1 VDAAPLAF
9 PVTHKVPVTW
19 IMRHGGPSIR
29 LRLATEV
36 FPGLVS
42 DADVAGLR
50 AEIANLQ
57 AVRQIV
63 KKQKDTGV
71 WGGNLLGVAPNKT
84 TGVKDVGTIPQFRRL
99 LELGVGREHRSIR
112 VGTRVLYRLVSRDD
126 DPKLLFEFEKFGVA
140 APGAE
145 PWIRIIVREA
155 ASAALAAAGF
165 GDDPRVRGAA
175 HKILNE
181 VSTFLRSEAAQSPF
195 VREGRS
201 WVLNPAAY
209 PPTVFS
215 VSLLSR
221 LPAVQRERAGL
232 VERLASYLA
241 APAPKKAFTVAAGK
255 KSIRP
260 TFLLLGD
267 PLHVSAAG
275 HPDDLPFALFWM
287 EVLARLGVL
296 HTSSTAG
303 KIWQRLLKERDDAG
317 VWHPKNVR
325 GIPKGAS
332 PWAHHYFPLETDAK
346 TQESRLADVTFR
358 MALIGRLSGM
368 EIIQS

>member
-1 VDAAPLAF
+1 
-9 PVTHKVPVTW
+9 
-19 IMRHGGPSIR
+19 MEHGCASIR

-36 FPGLVS
+36 FPGLLG
-42 DADVAGLR
+42 DAEVAALR
-50 AEIANLQ
+50 AEVENLP

-71 WGGNLLGVAPNKT
+71 WGGNLLGVAANKT

-99 LELGVGREHRSIR
+99 LELGVSREHRAIR
-112 VGTRVLYRLVSRDD
+112 VGTRILYRVVSRDE

-155 ASAALAAAGF
+155 AAAALAAAGF

-181 VSTFLRSEAAQSPF
+181 VSTFLRSESAQNPF
-195 VREGRS
+195 VRAGRA
-201 WVLNPAAY
+201 WVLDPAAY

-232 VERLASYLA
+232 VERLGSYLS
-241 APAPKKAFTVAAGK
+241 APSSKKAFTVAAGK

-267 PLHVSAAG
+267 PLHASASG
-275 HPDDLPFALFWM
+275 QPDDLPFALYWM
-287 EVLARLGVL
+287 EVLSRLGVL
-296 HTSSTAG
+296 HTSATAS
-303 KIWQRLLKERDDAG
+303 KVWTRLLKECDDSG

-325 GIPKGAS
+325 AVPRSGSA
-332 PWAHHYFPLETDAK
+332 WAYHYFPLETDARS
-346 TQESRLADVTFR
+346 QESRLSDVTFR
-358 MALIGRLSGM
+358 MALIARLSGQ
-368 EIIQS
+368 ELVQA